1 LNLNLTH
8 KKLVAIVS
16 GNAETLPDH
25 KIDIIY
31 YDSRLINTS
40 RNGVFFALNGRRNG
54 HDFLQ
59 KAYDKGIR
67 SFVVSQQVDLPDDA
81 LIITVDDTLRALQDI
96 AKHYRNQFSYPVL
109 AITGSLGK
117 TTIKEWLYF
126 LLADEFNII
135 RSPKSFNS
143 QIGVAISLLEMT
155 NEHDFAI
162 IEADIS
168 HPDEME
174 FIEDMV
180 SPTLGIYTG
189 VGHFYADNF
198 ESQKVHAAEH
208 LKLFKHTNITFALSE
223 HKSELR
229 RNKINADIIDF
240 DNWKKV
246 DFSQLSYP
254 NNRIIALHVAEF
266 LGINKDVLTKK
277 ASQLPVL
284 SNRMEVFEGQDNN
297 LIINDSYNIDVDALE
312 QALSYQF
319 SSDERKDKIVVLDL
333 SFVEENR
340 KKAIL
345 DVVNSY
351 SPNQLFIL
359 ENNKVP
365 QELLEVKNSSILFKG
380 AYRSRLKD
388 TVLLFKNRKHE
399 TWVEFDLKAVE
410 HNISVFQNKLPE
422 KTKILVMVKASSY
435 GSGDLNIPHFLQQL
449 GIDYLGVAYTDEG
462 TTLREN
468 GITLPILIMNTEID
482 AFEDVIKFG

>member
-1 LNLNLTH
+1 MNLNLTH

-168 HPDEME
+168 HPDE
-174 FIEDMV
+174 IDR
-180 SPTLGIYTG
+180 
-189 VGHFYADNF
+189 
-198 ESQKVHAAEH
+198 
-208 LKLFKHTNITFALSE
+208 
-223 HKSELR
+223 KS
-229 RNKINADIIDF
+229 
-240 DNWKKV
+240 
-246 DFSQLSYP
+246 
-254 NNRIIALHVAEF
+254 
-266 LGINKDVLTKK
+266 
-277 ASQLPVL
+277 
-284 SNRMEVFEGQDNN
+284 
-297 LIINDSYNIDVDALE
+297 
-312 QALSYQF
+312 
-319 SSDERKDKIVVLDL
+319 VV
-333 SFVEENR
+333 
-340 KKAIL
+340 
-345 DVVNSY
+345 
-351 SPNQLFIL
+351 
-359 ENNKVP
+359 
-365 QELLEVKNSSILFKG
+365 
-380 AYRSRLKD
+380 
-388 TVLLFKNRKHE
+388 
-399 TWVEFDLKAVE
+399 
-410 HNISVFQNKLPE
+410 
-422 KTKILVMVKASSY
+422 
-435 GSGDLNIPHFLQQL
+435 
-449 GIDYLGVAYTDEG
+449 
-462 TTLREN
+462 
-468 GITLPILIMNTEID
+468 
-482 AFEDVIKFG
+482 